1 MNIFIK
7 TNEIYGGR
15 DKWHSI
21 GVKLQENDA
30 PGHGFSIEHYVTGI
44 SQAGDLSDSHEPAMV
59 WLKC

>member
-1 MNIFIK
+1 MKFMEAE
-7 TNEIYGGR
+7 TN
-15 DKWHSI
+15 DSI